1 MQDIS
6 SDSTKLLTEKLAL
19 SRELATVKPELEHL
33 RSQAGANDGL
43 LTEKLSLQQ
52 ELDAARAEL
61 TSEKRNLKRVL
72 DRQGASSEHDAE
84 RETELEELRMEL
96 QKEKR
101 DRQKSEKASQRAAE
115 EQLEDLKKE
124 LAKAKTDRE
133 KTEKLAAQD
142 SDGQLKELR
151 KELAKEKREREKEA
165 KSAAQRND
173 SSAEVAELTNTLT
186 EERYAKKTVEAA
198 LVEARKKEESLEA
211 ELATLRQANDK
222 DAKQATKAVTTQL
235 DAAKRELA
243 REKDEH
249 EATNEKLNLFRDKLR
264 TTKEKLK
271 QTEADL
277 LEAQQAVRPHSPAVN
292 AKAHKNP
299 RKRAAVQFDPDA
311 AIGTPGDGG
320 KAKRAKRASSVVG
333 EKSTFSITPFL
344 NRTADVMQDDANDG
358 DEPMASIEADSPSA
372 PKTKP
377 TQKKPSTTVLAPAST
392 NKIVRKPSATAK
404 TKKPSV
410 VMTLNTVAEE
420 EDDDDDASAPAAAIT
435 TVLPKAQAVPKL
447 KTKAPVPV
455 LKPKSLTSFASF
467 RDSSLPPQPLVVQ
480 NKKKRK
486 LLGSAFGAKTI
497 FDEDEEDAEARPIGL
512 GAGKST
518 LGGQRALG
526 GLAKLSGGFGRG
538 SLLTGGF
545 GGKTKGPIRVAS
557 DGFMFSPLK
566 KDRKAMAA
574 AAAGGV

>member
-19 SRELATVKPELEHL
+19 SRELATMRPELEHL

-43 LTEKLSLQQ
+43 LSEKLSLQQ

-84 RETELEELRMEL
+84 RESELEELREEL
-96 QKEKR
+96 LKEKR

-115 EQLEDLKKE
+115 EQFEEMK
-124 LAKAKTDRE
+124 RE
-133 KTEKLAAQD
+133 IVKMKNDKDKIEKLAAQD
-142 SDGQLKELR
+142 ADGQLKEIR

-165 KSAAQRND
+165 KLAAQHVD
-173 SSAEVAELTNTLT
+173 GSGEVAELTSHLT
-186 EERYAKKTVEAA
+186 EERQAKKTAEAA
-198 LVEARKKEESLEA
+198 LVEAHRKQESLEA
-211 ELATLRQANDK
+211 ELATLRQVNDK
-222 DAKQATKAVTTQL
+222 DTKQASKAVTGQI

-292 AKAHKNP
+292 AKALKNP

-320 KAKRAKRASSVVG
+320 KAKRAKRASSIVG

-344 NRTADVMQDDANDG
+344 NRTADVMQDEANDG
-358 DEPMASIEADSPSA
+358 DEPVASIEADSPTA
-372 PKTKP
+372 PKTRP

-392 NKIVRKPSATAK
+392 NKIVRKPSATTK
-404 TKKPSV
+404 NKKPSV

-420 EDDDDDASAPAAAIT
+420 DDDDETSANIAAIT
-435 TVLPKAQAVPKL
+435 IPPPKAQAVPKL
-447 KTKAPVPV
+447 KAKAPIQV

-467 RDSSLPPQPLVVQ
+467 RESSLPKQPLVVQ

-497 FDEDEEDAEARPIGL
+497 FDEDEEDAEARPVGL

-518 LGGQRALG
+518 LGGQRAFG
-526 GLAKLSGGFGRG
+526 GLAKLSGGFGG

-545 GGKTKGPIRVAS
+545 GAKTKGPIRVAS

-574 AAAGGV
+574 AAAGGS